1 MFCFPHR
8 YGQWHFVREL
18 REFALPDKD
27 NNPSGT
33 YRVYIK
39 HCKKCGT
46 PKSKRVRV

>member
-1 MFCFPHR
+1 MCIWHT
-8 YGQWHFVREL
+8 YGAWQFVREL
-18 REFALPDKD
+18 REYALPDESSK
-27 NNPSGT
+27 PSGT